1 MLPAMAGSEAF
12 GAMCRRVCQE
22 HGWEL
27 LPGGIR
33 VALGGGRFQLVEVEL
48 FESRGR
54 ELVRL
59 ATTVGNAREL
69 GEERLSRTLRW
80 NADLVLGAFAV
91 RDGDLVMTDTML
103 LRDIDEGEL
112 DAAVGYLAETA
123 DHYERL
129 LFQGD
134 IY

>member
-1 MLPAMAGSEAF
+1 MSGSEAF

-22 HGWEL
+22 RGWEL

-33 VALGGGRFQLVEVEL
+33 VALGHGRYQLVELEL
-48 FESRGR
+48 FEARGR

-59 ATTVGNAREL
+59 VTTVGNAREL
-69 GEERLSRTLRW
+69 GEERLGRTLRW

-91 RDGDLVMTDTML
+91 RDGDLVMTDTL
-103 LRDIDEGEL
+103 LLGDADESEL
-112 DAAVGYLAETA
+112 EAAVGYLAETA

-129 LFQGD
+129 LFRD
-134 IY
+134 DTY

>member
-1 MLPAMAGSEAF
+1 MAGSEAF

-22 HGWEL
+22 RGWEL

-33 VALGGGRFQLVEVEL
+33 VALGGRHQLVELEL

-59 ATTVGNAREL
+59 STTVGNAREL
-69 GEERLSRTLRW
+69 GEERLARTLRW

-91 RDGDLVMTDTML
+91 RDGDLVMTDTL
-103 LRDIDEGEL
+103 LLGEADAGEL

-134 IY
+134 VY